1 MARLTTVANLS
12 RGIAD
17 EGRMRKHLNRPL
29 ATIWARTKG
38 VNMYKVVTKEDTIR
52 IPAEYIRKDKSLNE
66 HIDRLAASAFE
77 GRFDESNRFVL
88 VTSNHEPI
96 DRGRIIHGDGAIYQR
111 VRFDAVLFCIEDYEV
126 VGGAVSEVNDF
137 GAFVRIGPMEAL
149 LHKSQIME
157 DHVDINA
164 GMGLLEGR
172 QSGRKLGVGSSVR
185 ARIVSLSPD
194 TSDPRRSK
202 IGLTCKQTGLGSHE
216 WIYEDQN

>member
-1 MARLTTVANLS
+1 
-12 RGIAD
+12 
-17 EGRMRKHLNRPL
+17 
-29 ATIWARTKG
+29 
-38 VNMYKVVTKEDTIR
+38 MYKVVTKEDTIR
-52 IPAEYIRKDKSLNE
+52 IPAEYIRKEKSLNE

-77 GRFDESNRFVL
+77 GRFDDNNNFVL

-96 DRGRIIHGDGAIYQR
+96 GRGRIIHGDGAIYQE
-111 VRFDAVLFCIEDYEV
+111 VKFDAVLFCIEDYEV
-126 VGGAVSEVNDF
+126 VEGAVSEINDF
-137 GAFVRIGPMEAL
+137 GAFGRIGPMEAL

-164 GMGLLEGR
+164 GMGVLEGR
-172 QSGRKLGVGSSVR
+172 KEGRKLGVGSSVR

-216 WIYEDQN
+216 WIHEDQN

>member
-1 MARLTTVANLS
+1 VTR
-12 RGIAD
+12 IED
-17 EGRMRKHLNRPL
+17 K
-29 ATIWARTKG
+29 KG
-38 VNMYKVVTKEDTIR
+38 EKMYKVVTKEDTIR
-52 IPAEYIRKDKSLNE
+52 IPAEYIRKEKSLNE

-77 GRFDESNRFVL
+77 GRFDDNNNFVL

-96 DRGRIIHGDGAIYQR
+96 GRGRIIHGDGAIYQE
-111 VRFDAVLFCIEDYEV
+111 VKFDAVLFCIEDYEV
-126 VGGAVSEVNDF
+126 VEGAVSEINDF

-164 GMGLLEGR
+164 GMGVLEGR
-172 QSGRKLGVGSSVR
+172 KEGRKLGVGSSVR

-216 WIYEDQN
+216 WIHEDQN

>member
-1 MARLTTVANLS
+1 MRHSPHSSSGSELEEEK
-12 RGIAD
+12 RG
-17 EGRMRKHLNRPL
+17 EK
-29 ATIWARTKG
+29 
-38 VNMYKVVTKEDTIR
+38 MYKVVTKEDTIR

-77 GRFDESNRFVL
+77 GRFDEQNRFVL
-88 VTSNHEPI
+88 VTSNHEPM
-96 DRGRIIHGDGAIYQR
+96 DRGRIIHGDGAIYQK
-111 VRFDAVLFCIEDYEV
+111 VRFDAVLFCIEDYEIV
-126 VGGAVSEVNDF
+126 EGAVSEVNDF

-216 WIYEDQN
+216 WIHEDQN